1 MEFLM
6 GLLDQQ
12 SYAGYADEGQRL
24 AVEPM
29 SFTPMDAAKFIA
41 EATPII
47 GDAMA
52 AKEIYDE
59 LQRPEPDLGYVAVL
73 GGAALLGLIPL
84 IGDAASPAIKKV
96 GKGLLDMADRIEVDP
111 SMMGM
116 SFGNIKLN
124 PKADP
129 TQTGWTFK
137 DVEKPTLN
145 KEENRRVSALTSRVE
160 EVPINQIY
168 ATQPTVNPDFSTTSS
183 SAGELPFVV
192 RKNGKMFVQDGHHRL
207 TKVAEEGVQNAKV
220 RFIDL
225 DGADT
230 STPLLD
236 YDPNFNSEIKGILD
250 TLSNPSPPKP
260 KNTIDDVPLIAQH
273 NLNIEGLR
281 TTEDIGGI
289 PMPSIAISNANK
301 PLENFGDISL
311 VMRPDQISPNRN
323 MSVWPADAYTGRQP
337 RHLLEY
343 VDEDAALKNITSD
356 PNFSHM
362 SKNILGGFSS
372 LSDADDA
379 LKAAQYAIA
388 NPSIKVNPKDFS
400 NLHELSREVSR
411 KIGSWGELDEYA
423 GLSAYGDMVRK
434 LKPEDPFTPS
444 GNRRKTVNY
453 DMPTLMKRMKKA
465 KAYNA
470 GTEKGFTGGGGLMR
484 ALSTNKFKNLQ
495 EIKNSR
501 GLLANTDANDM
512 QDIKDQFES
521 VVYGNVSDFSKKY
534 FGGSF
539 NKTQDYLESIAQGQ
553 STAWADAPAG
563 AMSDAVRILNSFKS
577 EVKDMPTE
585 YFEAKPKT
593 ALSLSEFPT
602 AVVPKQNIEAQD
614 ILRRQGVSDIQ
625 LYDDAVEGMT
635 RADIFKKLNEYKF
648 AIPIGGLLGYN
659 VLNNDEQTL
668 KNNMGLL

>member
-1 MEFLM
+1 M
-6 GLLDQQ
+6 GLLDQNN
-12 SYAGYADEGQRL
+12 YAGYAQEGQRL

-29 SFTPMDAAKFIA
+29 SFTPMDAAKFVA

-52 AKEIYDE
+52 AKEVYDE
-59 LQRPEPDLGYVAVL
+59 LQKPDPNYAMVAAL
-73 GGAALLGLIPL
+73 GGAALVGLVPGL
-84 IGDAASPAIKKV
+84 GDAMAAGIKK
-96 GKGLLDMADRIEVDP
+96 GARGLLDTAKRIEVDP
-111 SMMGM
+111 NALGM
-116 SFGNIKLN
+116 SGGNIRLSKL
-124 PKADP
+124 D
-129 TQTGWTFK
+129 
-137 DVEKPTLN
+137 
-145 KEENRRVSALTSRVE
+145 S
-160 EVPINQIY
+160 
-168 ATQPTVNPDFSTTSS
+168 
-183 SAGELPFVV
+183 
-192 RKNGKMFVQDGHHRL
+192 RL
-207 TKVAEEGVQNAKV
+207 TA
-220 RFIDL
+220 
-225 DGADT
+225 
-230 STPLLD
+230 
-236 YDPNFNSEIKGILD
+236 
-250 TLSNPSPPKP
+250 
-260 KNTIDDVPLIAQH
+260 DDVPLIAQH
-273 NLNIEGLR
+273 NLNTEGLR

-289 PMPSIAISNANK
+289 PMPSIAISNANS
-301 PLENFGDISL
+301 PLQTFGDISL
-311 VMRPDQISPNRN
+311 IMRPDQIAPNRN

-423 GLSAYGDMVRK
+423 GLSAYGDMARK
-434 LKPEDPFTPS
+434 LTPEDPFTPS

-470 GTEKGFTGGGGLMR
+470 GTEKGFSGGGGLMR
-484 ALSTNKFKNLQ
+484 ALSTDKFKNLQ

-521 VVYGNVSDFSKKY
+521 VVYGNVSDFSRKY

-553 STAWADAPAG
+553 STAWADAPAE
-563 AMSDAVRILNSFKS
+563 AMSDAVKILNSFKS

-585 YFEAKPKT
+585 YFEAKPK
-593 ALSLSEFPT
+593 ASLSLSEFPT
-602 AVVPKQNIEAQD
+602 AVVPKENIEAQD
-614 ILRRQGVSDIQ
+614 ILRRQGVNDIQ

-648 AIPIGGLLGYN
+648 ALPIGGLLGYN
-659 VLNNDEQTL
+659 MLNNEEQTR
-668 KNNMGLL
+668 KNSMGLL

>member
-1 MEFLM
+1 
-6 GLLDQQ
+6 
-12 SYAGYADEGQRL
+12 
-24 AVEPM
+24 M
-29 SFTPMDAAKFIA
+29 SFSGKRTATPYQGITAMDAAKFVA

-59 LQRPEPDLGYVAVL
+59 IQKPEPNYGLVAVL
-73 GGAALLGLIPL
+73 AGASLIGLVPL
-84 IGDAASPAIKKV
+84 IGDAAAAPIKKV
-96 GKGLLDMADRIEVDP
+96 ARGLLDVVDRVEVDP
-111 SMMGM
+111 NALGM

-129 TQTGWTFK
+129 TQTGWTFR

-145 KEENRRVSALTSRVE
+145 KAENQRVSGLTSRVE
-160 EVPINQIY
+160 EVPINQVY

-183 SAGELPFVV
+183 SSGELPFVV

-207 TKVAEEGVQNAKV
+207 TKLAEEGVQNAKV

-236 YDPNFNSEIKGILD
+236 YDPNFNSDFQESVKGILD
-250 TLSNPSPPKP
+250 TLSSPSLPKP
-260 KNTIDDVPLIAQH
+260 KNTVDDVPLIAQH
-273 NLNIEGLR
+273 NLNTEGLR

-301 PLENFGDISL
+301 PLETFGDISL
-311 VMRPDQISPNRN
+311 VMRPDQISPNSN

-337 RHLLEY
+337 RHILEY

-356 PNFSHM
+356 PNFNHM
-362 SKNILGGFSS
+362 GKNILGVFNS
-372 LSDADDA
+372 LSDADYA
-379 LKAAQYAIA
+379 LKTAQYAIA

-400 NLHELSREVSR
+400 NLKELSREVGK
-411 KIGSWGELDEYA
+411 KIGSYGELDEYA
-423 GLSAYGDMVRK
+423 GLSAYGDMARK
-434 LKPEDPFTPS
+434 LIPEDPRTSS
-444 GNRRKTVNY
+444 GAMRKLQNY
-453 DMPTLMKRMKKA
+453 DMPTLMKRMNKD
-465 KAYNA
+465 KAYKV
-470 GTEKGFTGGGGLMR
+470 GTEKGASGFAGLMR
-484 ALSTNKFKNLQ
+484 ALLTDKFDNLQ
-495 EIKNSR
+495 DIKNSR
-501 GLLANTDANDM
+501 GLLAKTDSNDM
-512 QDIKDQFES
+512 QDIKSQFES
-521 VVYGNVSDFSKKY
+521 VVDDNINLLSEKY
-534 FGGSF
+534 FDGSWRDA
-539 NKTQDYLESIAQGQ
+539 NDYLESIAQGK
-553 STAWADAPAG
+553 SVSRFDAPAE
-563 AMSDAVRILNSFKS
+563 AMSSAVKILNSFKS

-602 AVVPKQNIEAQD
+602 AVVPKGNIEAQD
-614 ILRRQGVSDIQ
+614 ILRRQGVNDIQ

-635 RADIFKKLNEYKF
+635 RADIFRKLNEYKF
-648 AIPIGGLLGYN
+648 ALPIGGLLGYN
-659 VLNNDEQTL
+659 VLNNNEQTR

>member
-1 MEFLM
+1 M

-111 SMMGM
+111 SVMGM

-129 TQTGWTFK
+129 TQTGWTFR
-137 DVEKPTLN
+137 DVEKPVLN

-207 TKVAEEGVQNAKV
+207 TKLAEEGVQNAKV

-225 DGADT
+225 DGAET

-250 TLSNPSPPKP
+250 TLSSPPLPKP
-260 KNTIDDVPLIAQH
+260 KNKAEKTAKEILELRAKGEAKYVTDEMMSMADPQYMFNNTPLDMSQEARMARASDAGFDVDKLMYRGSPQNESVIDRDRLFSSDSGYVASTYAKGGSLPNAQTNSVVAPILTRPKNAYTIDQKGSYFERIPIDKPISGK
-273 NLNIEGLR
+273 NNTLR
-281 TTEDIGGI
+281 DQ
-289 PMPSIAISNANK
+289 
-301 PLENFGDISL
+301 FGDEIKTWNVNGVPTTDTNRIASL
-311 VMRPDQISPNRN
+311 GMKEFDSIQFDNIVDRGSEVYYKFTEPQQYYTIPTTGETFPLGRASTVDKDFQAQTRIPSTVRINRP
-323 MSVWPADAYTGRQP
+323 
-337 RHLLEY
+337 
-343 VDEDAALKNITSD
+343 EDVKSQFARFDPEFKHLKNLT
-356 PNFSHM
+356 
-362 SKNILGGFSS
+362 
-372 LSDADDA
+372 A
-379 LKAAQYAIA
+379 
-388 NPSIKVNPKDFS
+388 
-400 NLHELSREVSR
+400 
-411 KIGSWGELDEYA
+411 A
-423 GLSAYGDMVRK
+423 GL
-434 LKPEDPFTPS
+434 LTPS
-444 GNRRKTVNY
+444 AI
-453 DMPTLMKRMKKA
+453 LA
-465 KAYNA
+465 
-470 GTEKGFTGGGGLMR
+470 
-484 ALSTNKFKNLQ
+484 LQ
-495 EIKNSR
+495 EYKKQEELER
-501 GLLANTDANDM
+501 GLL
-512 QDIKDQFES
+512 S
-521 VVYGNVSDFSKKY
+521 Y
-534 FGGSF
+534 
-539 NKTQDYLESIAQGQ
+539 
-553 STAWADAPAG
+553 
-563 AMSDAVRILNSFKS
+563 
-577 EVKDMPTE
+577 
-585 YFEAKPKT
+585 
-593 ALSLSEFPT
+593 
-602 AVVPKQNIEAQD
+602 
-614 ILRRQGVSDIQ
+614 
-625 LYDDAVEGMT
+625 
-635 RADIFKKLNEYKF
+635 
-648 AIPIGGLLGYN
+648 
-659 VLNNDEQTL
+659 
-668 KNNMGLL
+668 